1 MIVDSIRWKRVEEGD
16 PGTLQE
22 GKLMRVRVGDR
33 PICLVR
39 NGGKLHALLDR
50 CPHQGSSF
58 IGGWCEGGDLI
69 CPLHRMGFNLATG
82 RSRSGGMDSA
92 EVFPLEE
99 RTDGVYI
106 GFAYTTVKIFGVE
119 LW

>member
-1 MIVDSIRWKRVEEGD
+1 MIVEGIRWKRVEGGSPDTLGD
-16 PGTLQE
+16 GE
-22 GKLMRVRVGDR
+22 LMRANVAGKTLC
-33 PICLVR
+33 IVR

-58 IGGWCEGGDLI
+58 IGGWCEGGDII

-82 RSRSGGMDSA
+82 RNRGGGTDSA
-92 EVFPLEE
+92 EVFPVEE
-99 RTDGVYI
+99 RPDGVYI
-106 GFAYTTVKIFGVE
+106 GFAYTTFKIFGVE